1 MRMSCESWR
10 EAILDRVAG
19 EASEETAIAVEQH
32 LAECAA
38 CAEEAR
44 RLARLM
50 EAACPRAEWVAG
62 SEMEERLVR
71 ALRPRPSPWTALWRW
86 RVPAY
91 AVLGVALVS
100 AAIGTRVAHRARPEV
115 AATSEPAPWL
125 AQETAMPALRF
136 ATTPTD
142 AIGAPDS
149 L

>member
-1 MRMSCESWR
+1 MSCESWK

-19 EASEETAIAVEQH
+19 EASEEKAIAVEQH

-44 RLARLM
+44 RLARLL
-50 EAACPRAEWVAG
+50 AATGPREEWAAG
-62 SEMEERLVR
+62 SQMEERLVR
-71 ALRPRPSPWTALWRW
+71 ELRPRVGAWTALWRW

-100 AAIGTRVAHRARPEV
+100 AAIGTRLAHRARPEV

-125 AQETAMPALRF
+125 AQETAMPVIGF
-136 ATTPTD
+136 ASTPTD

>member
-10 EAILDRVAG
+10 EAILERVAG

-44 RLARLM
+44 RLALLL
-50 EAACPRAEWVAG
+50 EATGPGEAWTAG
-62 SEMEERLVR
+62 SQMEERLVR
-71 ALRPRPSPWTALWRW
+71 ELRPRVGAWTALWRW

-100 AAIGTRVAHRARPEV
+100 AAIGARVAHRARPEV
-115 AATSEPAPWL
+115 TATSEPAPWL

-142 AIGAPDS
+142 AIGVPDS